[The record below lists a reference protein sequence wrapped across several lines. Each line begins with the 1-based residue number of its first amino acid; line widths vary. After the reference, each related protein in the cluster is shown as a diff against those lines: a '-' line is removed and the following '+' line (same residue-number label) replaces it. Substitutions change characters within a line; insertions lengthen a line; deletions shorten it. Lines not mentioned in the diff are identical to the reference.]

1 MVFYKLY
8 QENNP
13 KSVNVGKWYARAVAI
28 QTIDTEGLIAEIEKL
43 CTATD
48 ADVVAV
54 MRALVF
60 VMNKKLQDGYRVK
73 LNGLGSFKIGLKTK
87 AAESAKEF
95 TATKHIV
102 GSRVNFRPE
111 THWSAAD
118 GYKRHKVFL
127 DNLHVQ
133 ELKPYSVDKSGED
146 DNENTGD

>member
-102 GSRVNFRPE
+102 GSRVNFQPE

-118 GYKRHKVFL
+118 PKRQKQFLSGLKVAEY
-127 DNLHVQ
+127 D
-133 ELKPYSVDKSGED
+133 PYAVDKSGD
-146 DNENTGD
+146 DEGESPTP

>member
-118 GYKRHKVFL
+118 GNKRHKVFL

-146 DNENTGD
+146 DNENIGD

>member
-60 VMNKKLQDGYRVK
+60 VMNKKLQDGYSVK

-118 GYKRHKVFL
+118 GNKRHKVFL

>member
-28 QTIDTEGLIAEIEKL
+28 QTIDTEGLIAKIEKL

-118 GYKRHKVFL
+118 GNKRHKVFL

>member
-118 GYKRHKVFL
+118 GNKRHKVFL

>member
-118 GYKRHKVFL
+118 GNKRHKVFL

-146 DNENTGD
+146 DNENTSD

>member
-118 GYKRHKVFL
+118 GNKRHKVFL

-133 ELKPYSVDKSGED
+133 ELKPYSVDKSSED

>member
-118 GYKRHKVFL
+118 GNKRHKVFL
-127 DNLHVQ
+127 DNLQVQ
-133 ELKPYSVDKSGED
+133 ALKPYSVDKSGED

>member
-1 MVFYKLY
+1 
-8 QENNP
+8 
-13 KSVNVGKWYARAVAI
+13 
-28 QTIDTEGLIAEIEKL
+28 
-43 CTATD
+43 
-48 ADVVAV
+48 

-118 GYKRHKVFL
+118 GNKRHKVFL

>member
-118 GYKRHKVFL
+118 GNKRHKVFL

-146 DNENTGD
+146 DNENTGE

>member
-118 GYKRHKVFL
+118 GNKRHKVFL

-146 DNENTGD
+146 DNENTGY

>member
-118 GYKRHKVFL
+118 GNERHKVFL

>member
-73 LNGLGSFKIGLKTK
+73 LKGLGSFKIGLKTK

-118 GYKRHKVFL
+118 GNKRHKVFL